1 MSLKLLQAVN
11 EQDRED
17 EDDLNLSAVDL
28 TGAVDLS
35 NDSNSQTPL
44 EYDYDEVCEVNE
56 NDEKYVALSLSPEE
70 EIYMNKFVMP

>member
-1 MSLKLLQAVN
+1 MLQAVN

-28 TGAVDLS
+28 TGAVDSS
-35 NDSNSQTPL
+35 NDNNSQTPL
-44 EYDYDEVCEVNE
+44 EYEYDEVCEVNE